1 MKFTIRNRKDGS
13 ELVKINGKAF
23 YWTMIKGQAAIF
35 SANDARKICFECSL
49 SGFDVEQCEADE
61 RIKSSS
67 LARKQKVEELESLN
81 GQLEECKKAIKKD
94 LELWE
99 KREYRYLI
107 TDYKKRIEELKEH
120 IEFCDENSLW

>member
-23 YWTMIKGQAAIF
+23 YWTMIKGQAATF
-35 SANDARKICFECSL
+35 SADDARKICFECSL
-49 SGFDVEQCEADE
+49 AGFNVEECEADE

-67 LARKQKVEELESLN
+67 LARKLKVEELESLN
-81 GQLEECKKAIKKD
+81 GQLEECKKAIKQD

-99 KREYRYLI
+99 KREHRHLI
-107 TDYKKRIEELKEH
+107 TDYKKRIKELEEH
-120 IEFCDENSLW
+120 ILFCDENKIW